1 MKIRNWEDQ
10 YLFTYETHKIR
21 PENLGTANLK
31 GVMFHISE
39 LNRTCDEAELRV
51 VEEANLGAGF
61 GYPAAIGD
69 RLFQMG
75 ITLYYIPQFVKNDVD
90 LPSGNLT

>member
-1 MKIRNWEDQ
+1 MKPTKFVQ
-10 YLFTYETHKIR
+10 KIS
-21 PENLGTANLK
+21 LCTANLT
-31 GVMFHISE
+31 
-39 LNRTCDEAELRV
+39 NRTCDEAELRV